1 MHFFL
6 LFLLPRGFFP
16 SFGGQRA
23 QKGQRDETVGGFY
36 EHSDD
41 TLYHTTINKSGRSLG
56 RTPTLC
62 QTLCRHATGSGA
74 ITFFWRAVHD
84 DAPLQNNE
92 RAAAVVS
99 KSEKRENGRKMASG
113 SWVETGGVC
122 WPGTSPSGSC
132 CSTVFG
138 WLNGCR
144 IAKCALNKHGNFV
157 YSFKKEQRIFGLLQK
172 LLNLKR

>member
-1 MHFFL
+1 MYALFSFVSTSPGFL
-6 LFLLPRGFFP
+6 P

-92 RAAAVVS
+92 RAGS
-99 KSEKRENGRKMASG
+99 GGESEWEEGERAQNGKR
-113 SWVETGGVC
+113 
-122 WPGTSPSGSC
+122 
-132 CSTVFG
+132 
-138 WLNGCR
+138 
-144 IAKCALNKHGNFV
+144 
-157 YSFKKEQRIFGLLQK
+157 K
-172 LLNLKR
+172 LG